1 LAWVNT
7 RSGDLAA
14 AALIIPVGAGLAFAL
29 PALTNIMLNA
39 VAPEQAGMAAG
50 LFNSSRQAGGAL
62 AVAVFGALVS
72 HRVSF
77 GSGMR
82 TSLLI
87 AAALVLATTAAALA
101 LPGQRTGDLT

>member
-1 LAWVNT
+1 MTLGTT
-7 RSGDLAA
+7 REHR
-14 AALIIPVGAGLAFAL
+14 PRFAR
-29 PALTNIMLNA
+29 PRQR
-39 VAPEQAGMAAG
+39 PAG

-72 HRVSF
+72 NRVSF

-87 AAALVLATTAAALA
+87 AAALLLATTAAALA
-101 LPGQRTGDLT
+101 LPGRRTADLR